1 MRCAKPRI
9 DFRAAAA
16 TFPDILIPK
25 CRHIVKT
32 PISTYSQGIL
42 ILGAKKEYEKVKIFL
57 ARARKTPT
65 VQALNLLSLTSSIG
79 RAVDS

>member
-42 ILGAKKEYEKVKIFL
+42 ILGAKKKNMK
-57 ARARKTPT
+57 K
-65 VQALNLLSLTSSIG
+65 
-79 RAVDS
+79 